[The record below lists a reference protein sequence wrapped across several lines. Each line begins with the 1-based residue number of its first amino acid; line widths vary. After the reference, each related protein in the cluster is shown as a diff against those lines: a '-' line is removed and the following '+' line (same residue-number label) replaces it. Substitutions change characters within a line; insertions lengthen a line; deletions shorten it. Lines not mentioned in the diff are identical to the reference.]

1 MSNILTEIWLVI
13 FIIPLLHT
21 GHKVKLDKS
30 NVYEA
35 KLVPFSTKCPLIE
48 DNFERFLHDM

>member
-30 NVYEA
+30 NVYET
-35 KLVPFSTKCPLIE
+35 KLVPFSTKFPLIE